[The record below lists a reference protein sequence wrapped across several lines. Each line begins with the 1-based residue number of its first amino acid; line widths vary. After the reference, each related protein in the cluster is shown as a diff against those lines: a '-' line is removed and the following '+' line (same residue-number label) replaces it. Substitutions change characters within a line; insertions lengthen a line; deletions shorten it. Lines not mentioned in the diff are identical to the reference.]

1 MMKKILITG
10 GSGLLGTNL
19 AIRLSRTFETFI
31 LNHKRKVNIPHT
43 KSTQSKAFFK
53 TNNNFKPDL
62 IINTVALTDVD
73 LCEKYPALAF
83 ETNVNY
89 INHLINFCGQYQCK
103 FIHISTDHLS
113 DGFNPYINE
122 NHKLNPI
129 NQYGKTKLL
138 AENLIQSKI
147 SNSIILRT
155 NFFGWG
161 PTYRRS
167 FSDRIIDNIK
177 SNKEIHL
184 FEDTFF
190 SPISIRRLS
199 EIILLLFR
207 ENKSGIFNISSNNRI
222 SKYNFGLQLC
232 ELLNL
237 KKDLIIP
244 SSIENAKNLVLR
256 PKDTSLSNKKIT
268 DELNFDCG
276 YVSNNII
283 DLIYDTKDGIKGQLI
298 KLNYL

>member
-10 GSGLLGTNL
+10 GAGLLGANL
-19 AIRLSRTFETFI
+19 AIRLSNIFETFI
-31 LNHKRKVNIPHT
+31 LTHKRNVKIPHT
-43 KSTQSKAFFK
+43 KSMQSDVFFK
-53 TNNNFKPDL
+53 TNINFKPDL

-73 LCEKYPALAF
+73 FCDKYPALAF
-83 ETNVNY
+83 KTNVNY
-89 INHLINFCGQYQCK
+89 INYLINFCTQHPCK
-103 FIHISTDHLS
+103 FIHVSTDHLS
-113 DGFNPYINE
+113 DGLSPCINE
-122 NHKLNPI
+122 NHELNPI

-138 AENLIQSKI
+138 AEKLIQSKI

-184 FEDTFF
+184 FEDAFF

-207 ENKSGIFNISSNNRI
+207 KKKSGIFNISSNNRI

-256 PKDTSLSNKKIT
+256 PKDTSLNNKKVT
-268 DELNFDCG
+268 NELDFDCG
-276 YVSNNII
+276 YVSNNIV
-283 DLIYDTKDGIKGQLI
+283 DLICDTKDGIKEQLI

>member
-1 MMKKILITG
+1 MKKILITG

-19 AIRLSRTFETFI
+19 ALRFRHSFETLI
-31 LNHKRKVNIPHT
+31 LTNKKKIQIPF
-43 KSTQSKAFFK
+43 TQSIKSKDFFAK
-53 TNNNFKPDL
+53 SDYFKPDL
-62 IINTVALTDVD
+62 IINTAALTDVD
-73 LCEKYPALAF
+73 FCEKNPDLAF
-83 ETNVNY
+83 ETNVKY
-89 INHLINFCGQYQCK
+89 INYLKNICLQNESK
-103 FIHISTDHLS
+103 LIHISTDHLS
-113 DGFNPYINE
+113 DGSTPYIKE

-138 AENLIQSKI
+138 AENLIKESI
-147 SNSIILRT
+147 TNPIILRT

-167 FSDRIIDNIK
+167 FSDRIIDNVR

-184 FEDTFF
+184 FEDAFF

-207 ENKSGIFNISSNNRI
+207 KKNSGIFNISSNNRI

-244 SSIENAKNLVLR
+244 SSIENAKDLVLR

-268 DELNFDCG
+268 NELDFDCG

-283 DLIYDTKDGIKGQLI
+283 DLICDTKDGIKDQLI